1 MSVPVNYLAVVV
13 AALANYIIGIIW
25 YSAIFRRTWLRLSG
39 VAEMKVTVLS
49 VVLALVGA
57 LLTSYILAHAVI
69 FAGTYMKTAGV
80 GLGLTTG
87 FFNWIGFIAPV
98 TLGSVLYE
106 KKSWGYWVLN
116 NGYWLL
122 SLLVMG
128 IILAL
133 WT

>member
-25 YSAIFRRTWLRLSG
+25 YSAIFRGTWLRLSG
-39 VAEMKVTVLS
+39 QSEMRVSVLS

-57 LLTSYILAHAVI
+57 FLTSYILAHAVI
-69 FAGTYMKTAGV
+69 FAGTYMKTSGV

-98 TLGSVLYE
+98 TLASVLYE
-106 KKSWGYWVLN
+106 KKSWGYWLLN
-116 NGYWLL
+116 NGFWLL